1 MPPLEERSAASVSEG
16 VQSTVYSYMA
26 LPAIA
31 LGGLSWIVRRNT
43 EAASHADEETS

>member
-1 MPPLEERSAASVSEG
+1 MPPLGERSAASISEG
-16 VQSTVYSYMA
+16 VQSTVYAYMG

-43 EAASHADEETS
+43 EVANHGEEDKS

>member
-1 MPPLEERSAASVSEG
+1 MG
-16 VQSTVYSYMA
+16 

-43 EAASHADEETS
+43 EVANHGEEDKS